1 VPAAALGTVLF
12 FAGVGLDGR
21 LRPVPGVLPAVTAA
35 QAAGFGAVV
44 LAAQSAAGA
53 ALVPGIRVIAASS
66 LTADDV
72 HLSFTRRVQTELRF
86 HSPAARALPWGCD
99 NWVPSRRGRVRAAG
113 GWGLVAGAGLAGARW
128 KVHSCAGV
136 PLVVAGSPWTV
147 GGRKL
152 DWR

>member
-1 VPAAALGTVLF
+1 MPAAALGTVLF

-72 HLSFTRRVQTELRF
+72 HLSFTRRVQTELRTTISS
-86 HSPAARALPWGCD
+86 HAAQLPRLG
-99 NWVPSRRGRVRAAG
+99 
-113 GWGLVAGAGLAGARW
+113 
-128 KVHSCAGV
+128 
-136 PLVVAGSPWTV
+136 
-147 GGRKL
+147 
-152 DWR
+152 